1 MPEWMNIMAPT
12 ESMMMSYRDEKMK
25 VWGMTNMVVPHFFN

>member
-1 MPEWMNIMAPT
+1 MTPT

-25 VWGMTNMVVPHFFN
+25 VWGMTNMVVPHFLIKKIVSL